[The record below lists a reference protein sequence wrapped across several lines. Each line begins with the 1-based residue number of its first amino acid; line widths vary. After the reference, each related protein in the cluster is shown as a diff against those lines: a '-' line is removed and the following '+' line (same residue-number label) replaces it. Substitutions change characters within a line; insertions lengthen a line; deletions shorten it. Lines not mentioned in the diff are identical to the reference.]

1 MKRLASLL
9 AITILVVPPTPVTAK
24 SIVVGVCGESDARIS
39 IPVKTP
45 LPGEGGDHG
54 CCKKGCHAANDRKKR
69 VDGNTDD
76 GCC

>member
-1 MKRLASLL
+1 VKRLASLL
-9 AITILVVPPTPVTAK
+9 AFTILVVPPKPVTAK
-24 SIVVGVCGESDARIS
+24 SIVVGVCGEGDARIS
-39 IPVKTP
+39 IPVKAP

-69 VDGNTDD
+69 LDGTTDD